1 MLRAMGNG
9 SFAEQFIF
17 KIPVDSGNSL
27 SQYTIV
33 YNSLHVHIENGEK
46 QMVRHVCKPTYFGT
60 GHVLNSK
67 LVSEPCKK
75 YVFVINLIPS
85 MIRIS

>member
-1 MLRAMGNG
+1 MLHAMGNG

-17 KIPVDSGNSL
+17 KIPVDSWNSL

-46 QMVRHVCKPTYFGT
+46 QMVRHVCKPTNFGT

-67 LVSEPCKK
+67 LVS
-75 YVFVINLIPS
+75 
-85 MIRIS
+85 